1 MVIQRIQSLYLLLA
15 AVMMTVFTFF
25 IPVGH
30 IGQLPLMAYQLTGV
44 LITASVA
51 ILIALIDI
59 FLYKNLKFQIKMCTV
74 AMFLTAATEAIL
86 AVCFY
91 AMPEIEYSM
100 PRIIWPVAVPVAT
113 FILLML
119 AHTGMRRD
127 KRILSD
133 SEHFYR

>member
-1 MVIQRIQSLYLLLA
+1 
-15 AVMMTVFTFF
+15 
-25 IPVGH
+25 
-30 IGQLPLMAYQLTGV
+30 
-44 LITASVA
+44 
-51 ILIALIDI
+51 
-59 FLYKNLKFQIKMCTV
+59 
-74 AMFLTAATEAIL
+74 
-86 AVCFY
+86 
-91 AMPEIEYSM
+91 MPEIEYSM